1 MTEFK
6 GKRTGKRYGG
16 LSLVPYCV
24 DLNKLQPFWTSLFS
38 AIKMQRRVLQIPEIL
53 LMLMFCAFKMLSTS

>member
-16 LSLVPYCV
+16 LSLIPYYV
-24 DLNKLQPFWTSLFS
+24 DLSKLQPFWASFS
-38 AIKMQRRVLQIPEIL
+38 QL
-53 LMLMFCAFKMLSTS
+53 